1 MHDIGMWLSHA
12 PALLVYATVA
22 LLIGL
27 ESMGIPL
34 PGEATLISAALL
46 AAAGVVD
53 PFAVA
58 AAGITGA
65 VVGDSLGYYIGRRG
79 GRSLLARLG
88 RRFPKHFGPEKIGTA
103 EQVFAHSA
111 VWAVFFGRSSSWC
124 CGSSPDRSPAP
135 SGCRT
140 NASSRPTCGRRV
152 VWAGGMTALMYGLGS
167 AARIWLDH
175 YSWVIFVGALGLGML
190 ITGIAGMVARRRL
203 MAAAPEPESP
213 RELASA
219 GQAR

>member
-111 VWAVFFGRSSSWC
+111 VWAVFFGRFVVVLRVLA
-124 CGSSPDRSPAP
+124 GPLAGTLRMPYKRFLAANVA
-135 SGCRT
+135 G
-140 NASSRPTCGRRV
+140 GV